1 MRIARQLFQKLPPL
15 LALALSVSLLVPG
28 SVYGQTSLSLQAGA
42 SLATLGGSDVESAD
56 SRIGMRV
63 GASAIFPLS
72 ANLDLQFGA
81 AYAAKGATEQELGI
95 DLAVELDYFEIPLLL
110 RLSPSV
116 GGTISPHFT
125 VGPALSFRLKCSV
138 SGSAEGF
145 EISGDC
151 DEEVGD
157 LDLKSMDFGAMAG
170 AGIDIATSGSLSV
183 SLDLLYNFGLSSISE
198 SYDTKN
204 RAFSILA
211 GVTFPIG

>member
-15 LALALSVSLLVPG
+15 LALALSVSLFVPG
-28 SVYGQTSLSLQAGA
+28 SVYGQTGLSLQAGA
-42 SLATLGGSDVESAD
+42 SLATLGGSDVASAD
-56 SRIGMRV
+56 YRIGMRV
-63 GASAIFPLS
+63 GASAIFPFS

-81 AYAAKGATEQELGI
+81 AYVAKGATEHELGVDVAAEI
-95 DLAVELDYFEIPLLL
+95 DYFEIPLLL

-116 GGTISPHFT
+116 DGTISPHFT
-125 VGPALSFRLKCSV
+125 VGPGTLFSTQVQPVWISKRAR
-138 SGSAEGF
+138 GF
-145 EISGDC
+145 SGDC
-151 DEEVGD
+151 DEFGD
-157 LDLKSMDFGAMAG
+157 PGAKSMDFGAMAG

-198 SYDTKN
+198 SEDTKN

>member
-15 LALALSVSLLVPG
+15 LALALSVSLFVPG

-110 RLSPSV
+110 GKL
-116 GGTISPHFT
+116 
-125 VGPALSFRLKCSV
+125 
-138 SGSAEGF
+138 
-145 EISGDC
+145 
-151 DEEVGD
+151 
-157 LDLKSMDFGAMAG
+157 
-170 AGIDIATSGSLSV
+170 
-183 SLDLLYNFGLSSISE
+183 
-198 SYDTKN
+198 
-204 RAFSILA
+204 
-211 GVTFPIG
+211 

>member
-15 LALALSVSLLVPG
+15 LALALSVSLFVPG

-42 SLATLGGSDVESAD
+42 SLATLGGSDVASAD
-56 SRIGMRV
+56 SRIGMKV

-81 AYAAKGATEQELGI
+81 AYAAKGATQQEFGV
-95 DLAVELDYFEIPLLL
+95 DMAFEFDYFEIPLLL

-116 GGTISPHFT
+116 DGTISPHFT

-145 EISGDC
+145 DISGDC
-151 DEEVGD
+151 DED
-157 LDLKSMDFGAMAG
+157 PDAKSMDFGAMAG

-198 SYDTKN
+198 SADTKN

>member
-15 LALALSVSLLVPG
+15 LALALSVSLFVPG
-28 SVYGQTSLSLQAGA
+28 SVYGQTGLSLQAGA
-42 SLATLGGSDVESAD
+42 SLATLGGSDVASAD
-56 SRIGMRV
+56 YRIGMRV
-63 GASAIFPLS
+63 GASAIFPFS

-81 AYAAKGATEQELGI
+81 AYVAKGATEHELGVDI
-95 DLAVELDYFEIPLLL
+95 AVELDYFEIPLLL

-116 GGTISPHFT
+116 DGTISPHFT
-125 VGPALSFRLKCSV
+125 VGPALSFRLKCSA
-138 SGSAEGF
+138 SGSAEGLK
-145 EISGDC
+145 ISGDC
-151 DEEVGD
+151 DEFAD
-157 LDLKSMDFGAMAG
+157 PDDLKSMDFGAMAG

-198 SYDTKN
+198 SDEKN

>member
-15 LALALSVSLLVPG
+15 LALALSVSLFVPG

-81 AYAAKGATEQELGI
+81 AYTGKGATEHETGL
-95 DLAVELDYFEIPLLL
+95 DVLFELDYLEIPLLL
-110 RLSPSV
+110 RFTPSV
-116 GGTISPHFT
+116 AGTLSPHFT
-125 VGPALSFRLKCSV
+125 IGPALSLRVGCSA
-138 SGSAEGF
+138 SAEADGY
-145 EISGDC
+145 EISTDC
-151 DEEVGD
+151 DNEAFFE
-157 LDLKSMDFGAMAG
+157 DLKTDDFGAMAG
-170 AGIDIATSGSLSV
+170 AGLDIATSESLSV

-198 SYDTKN
+198 SDDVKN

-211 GVTFPIG
+211 GVTFPIR

>member
-1 MRIARQLFQKLPPL
+1 MRIALQLFQKLPPL
-15 LALALSVSLLVPG
+15 LALVLSVGLLVPRG
-28 SVYGQTSLSLQAGA
+28 VQGQRSLSLQAGA

-63 GASAIFPLS
+63 GASAILPL
-72 ANLDLQFGA
+72 ATNVDLQLGA
-81 AYAAKGATEQELGI
+81 AYAAKGATEQEFGVA
-95 DLAVELDYFEIPLLL
+95 LAVDLDYFEIPVLL

-116 GGTISPHFT
+116 EGTLSPHFT

-138 SGSAEGF
+138 SGAAEGF
-145 EISGDC
+145 EISSDC
-151 DEEVGD
+151 DEFED
-157 LDLKSMDFGAMAG
+157 IDLKSMDFGAMAG
-170 AGIDIATSGSLSV
+170 AGISIATSESLSV

-198 SYDTKN
+198 SDDTKN

>member
-42 SLATLGGSDVESAD
+42 SLATLGGSDVASAD

-81 AYAAKGATEQELGI
+81 AYAAKGATEHEAGI
-95 DLAVELDYFEIPLLL
+95 DLLLELDYFEIPLLL

-116 GGTISPHFT
+116 DGTISPHFT
-125 VGPALSFRLKCSV
+125 VGPALSFRLKCSA

-151 DEEVGD
+151 DEFGD
-157 LDLKSMDFGAMAG
+157 LDVKSMDFGAMAG

-198 SYDTKN
+198 SEDTKN

>member
-15 LALALSVSLLVPG
+15 LALALSVSLFVPG

-42 SLATLGGSDVESAD
+42 SLATLGGSDVASAD

-81 AYAAKGATEQELGI
+81 AYAAKGATQQDVAFEF
-95 DLAVELDYFEIPLLL
+95 DYFEIPLLL

-151 DEEVGD
+151 NCL
-157 LDLKSMDFGAMAG
+157 LDAG
-170 AGIDIATSGSLSV
+170 SG
-183 SLDLLYNFGLSSISE
+183 
-198 SYDTKN
+198 
-204 RAFSILA
+204 RA
-211 GVTFPIG
+211 

>member
-1 MRIARQLFQKLPPL
+1 MRIARQFFQKLPPL

-42 SLATLGGSDVESAD
+42 SLATLGGSDVASAD

-72 ANLDLQFGA
+72 ANLDLQFGLA
-81 AYAAKGATEQELGI
+81 AYAAKGATEHEAGI
-95 DLAVELDYFEIPLLL
+95 DLLLELDYFEIPLLL

-125 VGPALSFRLKCSV
+125 VGPALSFRLKCSA
-138 SGSAEGF
+138 SGSVEGF
-145 EISGDC
+145 DVSSDC
-151 DEEVGD
+151 DEFGD
-157 LDLKSMDFGAMAG
+157 PDLKSMDFGAMAG

-198 SYDTKN
+198 SEDTKN